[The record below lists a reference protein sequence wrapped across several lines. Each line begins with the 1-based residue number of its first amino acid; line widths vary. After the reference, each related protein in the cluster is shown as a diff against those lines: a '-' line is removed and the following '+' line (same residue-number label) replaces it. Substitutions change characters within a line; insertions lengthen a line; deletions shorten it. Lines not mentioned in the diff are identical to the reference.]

1 MGKLNESHL
10 VPEVKAATAKKPGVN
25 IDEIKIAMILY
36 LLAKHPICIHSPT
49 PLRDQK
55 VFTHDVT

>member
-1 MGKLNESHL
+1 MEELNECLL

-25 IDEIKIAMILY
+25 LMKIAMILY
-36 LLAKHPICIHSPT
+36 SLAKHPICIHSPT